1 MAFEENFT
9 TMRLLQIA
17 KGNLMKI
24 SKDCVVTLEYTIT
37 DTAQNMLDSGA
48 DPLIYLHGGYNDIFA
63 KIEKELENKT
73 VGDSIT
79 VQLTPKESFGEYDES
94 LVSIEERG
102 EFDDQIFV
110 GEQFVE
116 IIEDEDDALEDQK
129 ISYTIK
135 EITKDNVTL
144 DGNHPLAGIDVIF
157 TAKVL
162 DIRKATAKEI
172 KEEHAR

>member
-1 MAFEENFT
+1 MT
-9 TMRLLQIA
+9 
-17 KGNLMKI
+17 I
-24 SKDCVVTLEYTIT
+24 SKNSVVTLEYTIT
-37 DTAQNMLDSGA
+37 DTAKNLLDSGA

-63 KIEKELENKT
+63 KIEKELDGKK

-79 VQLTPKESFGEYDES
+79 VQLTPKESFGEYDDS
-94 LVSIEERG
+94 LVTIEERG

-116 IIEDEDDALEDQK
+116 IIEDEDDAVEDQK

-162 DIRKATAKEI
+162 DVRKATAKEI

>member
-1 MAFEENFT
+1 M
-9 TMRLLQIA
+9 
-17 KGNLMKI
+17 I
-24 SKDCVVTLEYTIT
+24 SKNSVVTLDYTIT
-37 DTAQNMLDSGA
+37 DTAKNLLDSGA
-48 DPLIYLHGGYNDIFA
+48 DPLIYLHGGYNDVFA
-63 KIEKELENKT
+63 KIEQALDGKKI
-73 VGDSIT
+73 GDSIT

-94 LVSIEERG
+94 LVTIEDRS

-116 IIEDEDDALEDQK
+116 IIEDEDDAIEDQK

-135 EITKDNVTL
+135 EITKDKVTL

-162 DIRKATAKEI
+162 DVRKATAKEI
-172 KEEHAR
+172 KDEHAR

>member
-1 MAFEENFT
+1 M
-9 TMRLLQIA
+9 I
-17 KGNLMKI
+17 I
-24 SKDCVVTLEYTIT
+24 SKNSVVTLEYTIT
-37 DTAQNMLDSGA
+37 DTTNNLLDSGA
-48 DPLIYLHGGYNDIFA
+48 DSLIYLHGGYNDIFE
-63 KIEKELENKT
+63 KIEKELEGKT

-79 VQLTPKESFGEYDES
+79 VQLTPKESFGEYDDS

-102 EFDDQIFV
+102 EFDDNIYV

-116 IIEDEDDALEDQK
+116 MIEDEDEAVEDQK

-135 EITKDNVTL
+135 EITDDNVTL

-157 TAKVL
+157 TATVL
-162 DIRKATAKEI
+162 AVRKATAKEI

>member
-1 MAFEENFT
+1 MT
-9 TMRLLQIA
+9 
-17 KGNLMKI
+17 I
-24 SKDCVVTLEYTIT
+24 SKNSVVTLEYTIT
-37 DTAQNMLDSGA
+37 DTAKNVLDSGA
-48 DPLIYLHGGYNDIFA
+48 DSLIYLHGGYNDIFD
-63 KIEKELENKT
+63 KIEKELEGKT

-79 VQLTPKESFGEYDES
+79 VQLTPKESFGEYDDS
-94 LVSIEERG
+94 LVTIEERG
-102 EFDDQIFV
+102 EFDDNIYV

-116 IIEDEDDALEDQK
+116 MIEDEDDEIEDQK

-157 TAKVL
+157 TATVL
-162 DIRKATAKEI
+162 AIRKATAKEI

>member
-1 MAFEENFT
+1 M
-9 TMRLLQIA
+9 
-17 KGNLMKI
+17 I
-24 SKDCVVTLEYTIT
+24 SKNSVVTLDYTIT
-37 DTAQNMLDSGA
+37 DTAKNLLDSGA
-48 DPLIYLHGGYNDIFA
+48 DPLIYLHGGYNDVFA
-63 KIEKELENKT
+63 KIEQALDGKK

-94 LVSIEERG
+94 LVTIEDRS

-116 IIEDEDDALEDQK
+116 IIEDEDDAVEDQK

-135 EITKDNVTL
+135 EITKEKVTL

-157 TAKVL
+157 KAKVL
-162 DIRKATAKEI
+162 DVRKATAKEI
-172 KEEHAR
+172 KDEHAR